1 MLEIYDVPDAIK
13 KSNLFF
19 VDTLGTLIVK
29 YRKNVISTV
38 DNESKDDYKD
48 SIYIFNTKDDCG
60 AYCLFNVFYN
70 KYIILEQNFFIILID
85 DYTKFKDSKDALL
98 KSRQDILTKNK
109 LMYNDSYHIM
119 ESPELYKIIDQWY
132 YLTKHDYSQER
143 YIMV

>member
-19 VDTLGTLIVK
+19 VNTLGTLIVK
-29 YRKNVISTV
+29 YRKNGISSI
-38 DNESKDDYKD
+38 DQESKDDYKD

-60 AYCLFNVFYN
+60 AYCLLNVFYN

-85 DYTKFKDSKDALL
+85 DYSKFKDSKDALL

-143 YIMV
+143 YIIV